1 MLLPLKW
8 QKLFLIWNVEQ
19 MKNPINGTVPPH
31 QGRQL
36 PHNWAAMAGARAVQ
50 ADAAYINALENSWR
64 QPLGKQVANPGRDA
78 RLTNDS
84 HGRSDRVDSQLRL
97 IGEDGD
103 WQVWRD
109 EHGTTV
115 RRRK

>member
-1 MLLPLKW
+1 ML
-8 QKLFLIWNVEQ
+8 IV
-19 MKNPINGTVPPH
+19 KNPRNLEVHPLPGKRLPTGWEH
-31 QGRQL
+31 Q
-36 PHNWAAMAGARAVQ
+36 AAARAAE
-50 ADAAYINALENSWR
+50 ADRNYASAIENAWR
-64 QPLGKQVANPGRDA
+64 QPLGRQNIVNPGRDA